1 MSESIRKLVL
11 SDIKFDGE
19 ESSMKKKIVLIICVL
34 LVLAAG
40 AGIGYKFTRMTVKM
54 NLDSD
59 TVVYQNRA
67 YRLSETARA
76 VFSRDSAN
84 VSSLCDNVSLE
95 PVDFRTRQ
103 FGRYGESLLDDLTAT
118 EQFYRVQNDPNR
130 WFLINP
136 GFPRDLLY
144 IRTDF
149 QKPSWR
155 EAPVSAVDLKLD
167 LFGQPGEE
175 AEQYSAGGQAAVDA
189 LLRRLLS
196 GGDCTDLLQSIQ
208 GLDPAKRYEIWVTYR
223 DYPLHELVGYLQDG
237 QFAEWNAAPEAGAD
251 SGNA

>member
-1 MSESIRKLVL
+1 M
-11 SDIKFDGE
+11 
-19 ESSMKKKIVLIICVL
+19 KKIVFIVCVL

-54 NLDSD
+54 NLNSD
-59 TVVYQNRA
+59 TVVYQNWI
-67 YRLSETARA
+67 YHLSETARA
-76 VFSRDSAN
+76 VFSRDSSN
-84 VSSLCDNVSLE
+84 VSSLCDNLSLE

-149 QKPSWR
+149 
-155 EAPVSAVDLKLD
+155 
-167 LFGQPGEE
+167 
-175 AEQYSAGGQAAVDA
+175 
-189 LLRRLLS
+189 
-196 GGDCTDLLQSIQ
+196 
-208 GLDPAKRYEIWVTYR
+208 
-223 DYPLHELVGYLQDG
+223 
-237 QFAEWNAAPEAGAD
+237 
-251 SGNA
+251 